1 MAASQLQGCGIVGAH
16 HFDAFNLT
24 EVRIERIHD
33 AGKRTVL
40 I

>member
-1 MAASQLQGCGIVGAH
+1 MAASQLQSCGIVSAH
-16 HFDAFNLT
+16 HFDAFNFT
-24 EVRIERIHD
+24 EVRVERSHD